1 MLDTFN
7 IERSLSAKRSPYDN
21 AVAEAT
27 FKIFETEF
35 TFNRKFNSFEEL
47 ERELFD
53 YVNWYNNFR
62 MHGSLGYLTPIEYKQ
77 ISI

>member
-1 MLDTFN
+1 MLDTFG
-7 IERSLSAKRSPYDN
+7 IKRSLSAKGTPYDN

-27 FKIFETEF
+27 FKIIKTEF
-35 TFNRKFNSFEEL
+35 AFNKRFHSLEEL

-62 MHGSLGYLTPIEYKQ
+62 IHASLGYLTPNEYRQ
-77 ISI
+77 VSI